1 MNNEKL
7 LTDGPAEGT
16 ATSFTRY
23 QIKYVSPE
31 YTEAIAKKGIALTN
45 PNPTVEVNEFFVE
58 NVEKRVDTK
67 RHCWGESV
75 DEYELCEA
83 VIAEYQAVKDSLTT
97 RPVEP
102 AAPVVQ
108 REEDET
114 CFDCDEYIAFHQNGG
129 IHPIGKDP
137 YDPSQPTPVVVRPE
151 EDEDNFTTA
160 ARFAGISFSQG
171 CQFHLMM
178 QHLLGNGPAPGFLL
192 SAQPAPLPSD
202 AKQPPFPLVSD
213 EWLDRLAPGVLIA
226 GRVQSAHMAQELQQ
240 WRKYGS
246 TAAPLPV
253 VQKET
258 K

>member
-83 VIAEYQAVKDSLTT
+83 VIAEYQAVKDSLSSARKM
-97 RPVEP
+97 RP
-102 AAPVVQ
+102 AL
-108 REEDET
+108 
-114 CFDCDEYIAFHQNGG
+114 IAMN
-129 IHPIGKDP
+129 IL
-137 YDPSQPTPVVVRPE
+137 
-151 EDEDNFTTA
+151 
-160 ARFAGISFSQG
+160 RFIRMAEFI
-171 CQFHLMM
+171 
-178 QHLLGNGPAPGFLL
+178 L
-192 SAQPAPLPSD
+192 SAKILTIRRSLP
-202 AKQPPFPLVSD
+202 Q
-213 EWLDRLAPGVLIA
+213 
-226 GRVQSAHMAQELQQ
+226 
-240 WRKYGS
+240 
-246 TAAPLPV
+246 
-253 VQKET
+253 
-258 K
+258 